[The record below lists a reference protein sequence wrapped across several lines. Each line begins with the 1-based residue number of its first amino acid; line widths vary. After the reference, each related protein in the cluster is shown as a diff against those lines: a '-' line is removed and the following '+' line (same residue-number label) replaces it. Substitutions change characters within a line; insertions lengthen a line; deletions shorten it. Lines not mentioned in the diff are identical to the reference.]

1 VRNGF
6 HASVDTTTEDSSDSF
21 LIKHEKLDLRILLAP
36 QESLLLHEETI
47 PDRVA
52 ELKHSLL
59 LDGIVKDPIVIDA
72 NSYVVLDGMH
82 RLAALR
88 GLRCLRI
95 PVCAVDYLNSS
106 IRVGTWFRVF
116 SGEVIP
122 SQFEA
127 IISSSDIRMERFSMD
142 ITSFTENSSL
152 AMLFRDGEY
161 FRLMT
166 SGLRLHEVVEATEQ
180 CARKLRLGIA
190 FETEHD
196 AIEKL
201 LNMKADAIMSLPKID
216 KESIRQAGLTRHLLP
231 HKVTRHI
238 IPARPLSVNVPLKT
252 LSDETLNLRDVN
264 QQFVKTLR
272 TRGTT
277 RRPPGIVVEGR
288 RYEEETFIFN

>member
-1 VRNGF
+1 L
-6 HASVDTTTEDSSDSF
+6 DSF
-21 LIKHEKLDLRILLAP
+21 LIKHEKLDLKILLAP

-52 ELKHSLL
+52 ELKRSLL
-59 LDGIVKDPIVIDA
+59 LDGIVKDPVVIDA

-82 RLAALR
+82 RVAALR

-95 PVCAVDYLNSS
+95 PVCAVDYLNPS

-116 SGEVIP
+116 SGEVSP
-122 SQFEA
+122 PQFEA
-127 IISSSDIRMERFSMD
+127 IISSSHMRMERFSMD

-152 AMLFRDGEY
+152 AILFPGGEY
-161 FRLMT
+161 FRLT
-166 SGLRLHEVVEATEQ
+166 ASGLRFHEVVEAAEQ
-180 CARKLRLGIA
+180 CARELRLDIA

-196 AIEKL
+196 AFEKL
-201 LNMKADAIMSLPKID
+201 LKMQADAIMSLPKID
-216 KESIRQAGLTRHLLP
+216 KESIRQAGLTGHLLP

-252 LSDETLNLRDVN
+252 LADETLNLRDIN
-264 QQFVKTLR
+264 QHFVKTLR

-277 RRPPGIVVEGR
+277 RRPPGIVMEGR